1 MSVPKDLTGR
11 RAGFIRADSRA
22 EGCLEN
28 GGALWNCTCTNCG
41 KRIIL
46 SARQFERLAKQE
58 NASCGCYHP
67 LIGKQFGHLAV
78 LSYEGKN
85 RRNASLYRVRCDA
98 CGKETIMTAGNLSR
112 STTQSCGCLKNKRMA
127 DQAEKAGFA
136 NIEDG
141 ANVMLVNKI
150 APNANSETGY
160 RWVRHLKKPDWY
172 FYTFVVRGKRY
183 YKGGYT
189 TAESCYKDALNEH
202 DRVLQ
207 EENIPSIEDFKR
219 SKLAEGTHNEKEN

>member
-1 MSVPKDLTGR
+1 MVPKDLTGR

-22 EGCLEN
+22 DGCSDN
-28 GGALWNCTCTNCG
+28 GGALWSCTCTNCG
-41 KRIIL
+41 QQITL

-67 LIGKQFGHLAV
+67 LIGKQFGHLTV
-78 LSYEGKN
+78 LTYEGKN
-85 RRNASLYRVRCDA
+85 HRNASLYRVRCDA
-98 CGKETIMTAGNLSR
+98 CGSEKVMIAGNISR
-112 STTQSCGCLKNKRMA
+112 STTQSCGCLNDKRMA
-127 DQAEKAGFA
+127 DQAQKAGLG

-150 APNANSETGY
+150 EPNANSETGY

-172 FYTFVVRGKRY
+172 FYSFRVRGKRY

-189 TAESCYKDALNEH
+189 TAQSCYKDALAEH
-202 DRVLQ
+202 DRVLKN
-207 EENIPSIEDFKR
+207 EDIPSVDEFKR
-219 SKLAEGTHNEKEN
+219 SKKRIER